1 MLTVMAAFVALVAT
15 HVPLEQMRGVDS
27 VATLRNAKRAQADFE
42 ARRHSLLPEVGTSHG
57 RCDAI
62 IGRFCYWVDEDVEH
76 PEEPVRIGQLRNG
89 LLSRLASL
97 AAASP
102 GDRWIVGQRVRYLV
116 EAGRFAEGVAAA
128 RECQASLSWCA
139 ALGALALH
147 ASGDTRAAD
156 SAVTAALDAM
166 PDAERCAAIDIEPLL
181 DSEMRS
187 RYRAASCAER
197 DSLTARWWWLAQ
209 PLYVTEGNPLRAE
222 LFARRTLARLAAE
235 SRTAYG
241 MTTGR
246 DLEAM
251 VLRYG
256 WPVAWGK
263 TPPRIGAML
272 GGDDGAVGFD
282 AKPTLAFGPSARA
295 IEDVSTVGD
304 DSYHLTDPRAPAR
317 FSPVSVTAIGSV
329 RRRVTTFKRGDST
342 LVVAAFDVE
351 DDTSVAKALEPVPAL
366 VLLRDERTPSVVVRG
381 AVSRHGVLTAMA
393 PWRPRLVAVE
403 VLDTASRRSA
413 RGRDG
418 IAVRDT
424 VSYRVE
430 LSDLLLFSAA
440 DSSAE
445 FTLESVASRA
455 LATGRIATGEKLGL
469 FWEMYGLEAN
479 ERVTATVGLVPA
491 DAGVLRRFF
500 ERARLA
506 APRTPVHLQWSD
518 APEVRG
524 SVGGRVLVL
533 DLSEIPAGRYTV
545 ELSVTVDGQPAMRT
559 ASTVEFVAP

>member
-1 MLTVMAAFVALVAT
+1 
-15 HVPLEQMRGVDS
+15 
-27 VATLRNAKRAQADFE
+27 
-42 ARRHSLLPEVGTSHG
+42 
-57 RCDAI
+57 
-62 IGRFCYWVDEDVEH
+62 
-76 PEEPVRIGQLRNG
+76 
-89 LLSRLASL
+89 
-97 AAASP
+97 
-102 GDRWIVGQRVRYLV
+102 
-116 EAGRFAEGVAAA
+116 
-128 RECQASLSWCA
+128 
-139 ALGALALH
+139 
-147 ASGDTRAAD
+147 
-156 SAVTAALDAM
+156 
-166 PDAERCAAIDIEPLL
+166 
-181 DSEMRS
+181 
-187 RYRAASCAER
+187 
-197 DSLTARWWWLAQ
+197 
-209 PLYVTEGNPLRAE
+209 
-222 LFARRTLARLAAE
+222 
-235 SRTAYG
+235 
-241 MTTGR
+241 
-246 DLEAM
+246 
-251 VLRYG
+251 
-256 WPVAWGK
+256 
-263 TPPRIGAML
+263 
-272 GGDDGAVGFD
+272 
-282 AKPTLAFGPSARA
+282 
-295 IEDVSTVGD
+295 
-304 DSYHLTDPRAPAR
+304 
-317 FSPVSVTAIGSV
+317 VTAIGSV

-351 DDTSVAKALEPVPAL
+351 GDTSVAKAREPVPAL

-381 AVSRHGVLTAMA
+381 AAAKHGVLTAMA

-440 DSSAE
+440 DSSSE

-455 LATGRIATGEKLGL
+455 LATGRIPTGEKLGL

-559 ASTVEFVAP
+559 ASTVEFITP